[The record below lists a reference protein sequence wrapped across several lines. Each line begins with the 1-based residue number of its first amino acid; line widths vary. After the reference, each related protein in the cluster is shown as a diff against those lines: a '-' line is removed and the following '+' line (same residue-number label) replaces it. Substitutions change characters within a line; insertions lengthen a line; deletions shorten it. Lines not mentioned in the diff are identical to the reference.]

1 MIILQEISLYSILLS
16 CGMVFFVWNRLLSQL
31 KILALFILFTLL
43 LESIAKSFQ
52 LSGINNMP
60 IFHLFTFGESI
71 FLVFYFRSL
80 TENKVYRN
88 VALIVLG
95 AFLIF
100 SICSVVFWV
109 SLNAHPSTVRYIECI
124 LQMVMCLFFFAD
136 LFQKSEVKNLI
147 YYPHYWMV
155 SGFLLYFSGTFFMN
169 LTGDIAVMTKQM
181 GFNGYVIH
189 SILNIFLNIIYTIV
203 LWLGSKESISV
214 R

>member
-1 MIILQEISLYSILLS
+1 MIFLAYVSLFSILLPS
-16 CGMVFFVWNRLLSQL
+16 GMVFFTWNKLSHSL
-31 KILALFILFTLL
+31 KIICGFILLTLILEFTAERLN
-43 LESIAKSFQ
+43 AF
-52 LSGINNMP
+52 GINNFV
-60 IFHLFTFGESI
+60 ILHLFTFGECI
-71 FLVFYFRSL
+71 FLMLYFRSL
-80 TENKVYRN
+80 SQNKVYRN
-88 VALIVLG
+88 IALIVLVM
-95 AFLIF
+95 FLLF
-100 SICSVVFWV
+100 SISSAVLWGSFKV
-109 SLNAHPSTVRYIECI
+109 HPSTVRSIECI

-169 LTGDIAVMTKQM
+169 IVGDIAVMTNQL